1 MAIAVPRR
9 ENNSVREGI
18 RMIPFSH
25 ASSTADTDAFRI
37 WTVPAGRTFVITRV
51 WYNNVTGLAQDA
63 SNYFTIK
70 IADGT
75 AGNVAASWSTLT
87 GSNGTL
93 TANTPVDFA
102 LSATEINRNI
112 DGGEHVTLFLDET
125 GAATLPAG
133 YGIIEGFLA

>member
-1 MAIAVPRR
+1 MAVNVLKERDGSIRDGV
-9 ENNSVREGI
+9 

-25 ASSTADTDAFRI
+25 ASATADTDAFRI

-51 WYNNVTGLAQDA
+51 WYNNVTGLATDA

-87 GSNGTL
+87 GAEGTL
-93 TANTPVDFA
+93 TANTPVDFT
-102 LSATEINRNI
+102 LSATPALRNI

-125 GAATLPAG
+125 GTATLPAG